1 MSLTGI
7 EWKKKKQV
15 QKIMGSMIPFIQ
27 SSRGDRTS
35 LKW

>member
-7 EWKKKKQV
+7 EWKKKQV